1 MRVLAGTDS
10 DAGERSPG
18 GKDRENDR
26 VGVTGRLGG
35 ALGAWEMRVWQGH
48 RRWRDLHRDDR

>member
-26 VGVTGRLGG
+26 IGVTGRLDAEG
-35 ALGAWEMRVWQGH
+35 ALGAWEMRAWQGH
-48 RRWRDLHRDDR
+48 R